1 MKALILNKRL
11 LQQVLERC
19 QQKGV
24 RLTSQRQQVL
34 ELIWQQK
41 GSSTAYELL
50 DKLKVNEPQAKP
62 PTVYRAL
69 EFLLEQGFIHR
80 VESTNSFVSC
90 CFFGDHPHEH
100 KHFSHLLICDQCG
113 DVSELQDDALVALL
127 TKNIE
132 DHGFAL
138 TNHVIETHGTCKNC
152 V

>member
-1 MKALILNKRL
+1 MLNKRL
-11 LQQVLERC
+11 IQQVTDLC
-19 QQKGV
+19 QQRGV

-50 DKLKVNEPQAKP
+50 DKLKQTEPQAKP

-90 CFFGDHPHEH
+90 CFFDEH
-100 KHFSHLLICDQCG
+100 DCHGSNKHFSHLLICDQCG
-113 DVSELQDDALVALL
+113 DVSELQDKALVELL
-127 TKNIE
+127 TKNIAQ
-132 DHGFAL
+132 HGFKL
-138 TNHVIETHGTCKNC
+138 TNHVIETHGICQNC
-152 V
+152 QSD

>member
-1 MKALILNKRL
+1 MNKRL
-11 LQQVLERC
+11 LQQVTDLC
-19 QQKGV
+19 QKRGV

-41 GSSTAYELL
+41 GSSSAYDLL
-50 DKLKVNEPQAKP
+50 DKLKQTEPQAKP

-90 CFFGDHPHEH
+90 CFFDEHGSEH

-113 DVSELQDDALVALL
+113 DVSELQDDNLVALL
-127 TKNIE
+127 TKNIDE
-132 DHGFAL
+132 HGFTL

-152 V
+152 RH